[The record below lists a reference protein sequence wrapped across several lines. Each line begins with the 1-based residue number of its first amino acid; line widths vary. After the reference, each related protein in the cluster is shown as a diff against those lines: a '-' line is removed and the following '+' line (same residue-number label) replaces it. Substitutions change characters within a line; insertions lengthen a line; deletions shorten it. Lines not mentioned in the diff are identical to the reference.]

1 MVNIMYGRVVYE
13 YAIAGANKRIIKIV
27 ITDHQLS
34 INHLS
39 YVFNTDFYMPILRH
53 LKIDRGQDKR

>member
-1 MVNIMYGRVVYE
+1 MARIIYE
-13 YAIAGANKRIIKIV
+13 YVIAGASKRIIKIV

-53 LKIDRGQDKR
+53 LKIDRGQDKP